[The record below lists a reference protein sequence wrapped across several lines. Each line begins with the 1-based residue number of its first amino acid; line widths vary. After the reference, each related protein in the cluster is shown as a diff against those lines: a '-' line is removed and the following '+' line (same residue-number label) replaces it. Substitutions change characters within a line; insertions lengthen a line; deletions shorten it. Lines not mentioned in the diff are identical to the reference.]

1 MYSLTVT
8 NYEDSNYQNSVKEIP
23 QETSLTD
30 KRDTFINGTCSI
42 RDKIFFLKT
51 SKTGSTSVANIL
63 MRFGLKRQ
71 ENGYPLLYFRA
82 ETGK

>member
-1 MYSLTVT
+1 MK
-8 NYEDSNYQNSVKEIP
+8 YQNIYPLKVTQYDDLVENISVTEISKK
-23 QETSLTD
+23 TSLTE
-30 KRDTFINGTCSI
+30 KRDAFINGTCST

-71 ENGYPLLYFRA
+71 GTGYISVYF
-82 ETGK
+82 

>member
-1 MYSLTVT
+1 MTQYDKSFESDSVT
-8 NYEDSNYQNSVKEIP
+8 EVLKK
-23 QETSLTD
+23 TSLTE

-71 ENGYPLLYFRA
+71 AIGYN
-82 ETGK
+82 